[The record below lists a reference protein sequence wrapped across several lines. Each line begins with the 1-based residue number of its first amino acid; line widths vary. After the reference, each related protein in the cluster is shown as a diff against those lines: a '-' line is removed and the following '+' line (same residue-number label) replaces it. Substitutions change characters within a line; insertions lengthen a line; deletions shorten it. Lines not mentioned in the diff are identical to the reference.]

1 MTSTVSTKT
10 REVPGTT
17 RPRYRV
23 TLLRVLR
30 SEWAK
35 FWSLRS
41 SWITLGA
48 AVLILVALGFIAST
62 SFDPSGSAARVGPA
76 PAASSDG
83 LGLALTG
90 TSLAQLAIGVL
101 GVLMAAGEYSTGMI
115 RSTLTAVP
123 RRLPVLWSK
132 ALTFAA
138 VALAACAVAVL
149 AAFLVGST
157 QVTGTSAELVLSD
170 DGVLRSLAGAALY
183 LALVGVLGVALG
195 ALLRSVAGGIAV
207 LVASLMVVPGLTSLL
222 PDSWSDTVGPY
233 LPSNAGG
240 AMMSLHQA
248 SDALSPGA
256 GLAVLAGWVALVLGG
271 AALRLVR
278 TDV

>member
-1 MTSTVSTKT
+1 MTSSVSTKV
-10 REVPGTT
+10 REIPGTI
-17 RPRYRV
+17 RPLYRV
-23 TLLRVLR
+23 TVPRVFR

-41 SWITLGA
+41 SWITLGVA
-48 AVLILVALGFIAST
+48 ALILVAFGFIASA
-62 SFDPSGSAARVGPA
+62 SFDPSGAAAQRPVGPA
-76 PAASSDG
+76 PASDAVG
-83 LGLALTG
+83 LTLTG

-101 GVLMAAGEYSTGMI
+101 GVLVAAGEYSTGMI

-157 QVTGTSAELVLSD
+157 QLGGTSVALSLSD

-183 LALVGVLGVALG
+183 LALAGVLGVALG
-195 ALLRSVAGGIAV
+195 ALLRSVAGGIAA
-207 LVASLMVVPGLTSLL
+207 LVASLMIIPGLTSLL
-222 PDSWSDTVGPY
+222 PDSWADSVGPY
-233 LPSNAGG
+233 LPSNAGD

-248 SDALSPGA
+248 SDALSPGV

>member
-1 MTSTVSTKT
+1 MNSSVSTKAL
-10 REVPGTT
+10 EVPATI
-17 RPRYRV
+17 RPQYRV
-23 TLLRVLR
+23 TAPRVFR

-41 SWITLGA
+41 SWITLGVA
-48 AVLILVALGFIAST
+48 ALILVAFGFIASA
-62 SFDPSGSAARVGPA
+62 SFDPSGAAAQPAVGPA
-76 PAASSDG
+76 PASDAV
-83 LGLALTG
+83 GLALTG

-101 GVLMAAGEYSTGMI
+101 GVLVAAGEYSTGMI

-138 VALAACAVAVL
+138 VALGACAVAVL
-149 AAFLVGST
+149 AAFLIGST
-157 QVTGTSAELVLSD
+157 QVGGTSAALTLTD

-183 LALVGVLGVALG
+183 LALAGVLGVALG
-195 ALLRSVAGGIAV
+195 ALLRSVAGGIAS
-207 LVASLMVVPGLTSLL
+207 LVASLMIIPGLTSLL
-222 PDSWSDTVGPY
+222 PDSWADTVGPY
-233 LPSNAGG
+233 LPSNAGD
-240 AMMSLHQA
+240 AMMSLHHA
-248 SDALSPGA
+248 SDALSPWA
-256 GLAVLAGWVALVLGG
+256 GLAVLTGWVALALGA

>member
-1 MTSTVSTKT
+1 MSSSVSTKI
-10 REVPGTT
+10 REIPVTV
-17 RPRYRV
+17 RPVYRV
-23 TLLRVLR
+23 TTGRVIR

-41 SWITLGA
+41 SWITLGVA
-48 AVLILVALGFIAST
+48 ALLLVALGFIASA
-62 SFDPSGSAARVGPA
+62 SFDPSGTVTGPPVGPA
-76 PAASSDG
+76 PASDAV
-83 LGLALTG
+83 GLALTG

-101 GVLMAAGEYSTGMI
+101 GVLVAAGEYSTGMI

-123 RRLPVLWSK
+123 RRLPVLWAK

-138 VALAACAVAVL
+138 VALVACTVAVL

-157 QVTGTSAELVLSD
+157 QVSGTSAALSLSD

-183 LALVGVLGVALG
+183 LAMAGVLGVALG

-207 LVASLMVVPGLTSLL
+207 LVASLMVLPGLTSLL
-222 PDSWSDTVGPY
+222 PDSWADTVGPY
-233 LPSNAGG
+233 LPSNAGD
-240 AMMSLHQA
+240 AMMSLHQT

-256 GLAVLAGWVALVLGG
+256 GLAVLAGWVALVLGA